1 MDATTGSEGQS
12 ARNWH
17 DRVFGGVVFAGLFAY
32 LWKGLEPHL
41 LYYGFGVFGEYPQF
55 SWDAMFLEA
64 RFAAPGGPLKVLT
77 GFLAQWYYQSW
88 LGAVIIVA
96 VLWVLFLGTRRLLR
110 QVGAEGGRDWA
121 FLPPLLGLFVYNCYD
136 HPLQALLAVSA
147 SVWLAVLHLS
157 VPVKNAAIRIATF
170 AFLYG
175 LCYYLTGGAA
185 LVFGLTVCLA
195 EGLSRRRI
203 VCAGS
208 CAALAVAATLVM
220 GPWVFFLSPREAFCV
235 GTPLDPGLAG
245 GLDRTSRWVLW
256 GLYAFVPAATLG
268 TMLWGRWA
276 HRASV
281 PRSPGRVSATP
292 TRMDRLRRHLPWLW
306 VVVRRAAIVG
316 LCIACMMG
324 RRTGMKY
331 DLAMHYCSRQ
341 RDWAGVIRLADQMRE
356 RYTFPP
362 ACIFDVDRALAHLGR
377 MGDDLFAYPQNTK
390 VLAFLS
396 LGDLGHQFWFSK
408 LLDLHFDL
416 GDLNAAEQDAYE
428 LLEVQGPS
436 PYVLEALARVHIAKG
451 EYEAARVPLKAL
463 RTSPAFRAVASRW
476 LEELA
481 DPARLAADPNVA
493 SWRRWRRQNDHE
505 VREAYY
511 DQVLL
516 DMLSDHPDNRLAFEY
531 LTGYY
536 LLTHQRAKLVENL
549 RRLRELG
556 YDRLPRHYA
565 EALLI
570 YLSQTRK
577 PIDMQGWTID
587 PGATDRLEQITTVW
601 KGMRG
606 DRQAAMA
613 VLAPRFGDTYTYY
626 SIFSVSGVK

>member
-1 MDATTGSEGQS
+1 M
-12 ARNWH
+12 
-17 DRVFGGVVFAGLFAY
+17 VFAGLFVY
-32 LWKGLEPHL
+32 LWRGLEPYL

-55 SWDAMFLEA
+55 SWDAMFLKA
-64 RFAAPGGPLKVLT
+64 RFGTPGGPLSVLT

-88 LGAVIIVA
+88 LGAMVIVA

-121 FLPPLLGLFVYNCYD
+121 FLPPLLGLVVYNRYD
-136 HPLQALLAVSA
+136 HPLQALLAVGV
-147 SVWLAVLHLS
+147 SVWLTVLYLS
-157 VPVKNAAIRIATF
+157 VPAKNAGIRMATF
-170 AFLYG
+170 AVLYS
-175 LCYYLTGGAA
+175 LCYYVTGGAA
-185 LVFGLTVCLA
+185 LVFGLTVCVA
-195 EGLSRRRI
+195 EGLSGKRI
-203 VCAGS
+203 LRAGL
-208 CAALAVAATLVM
+208 CAALAVAAPLVI
-220 GPWVFFLSPREAFCV
+220 GSWVFSLGPREAFCV
-235 GTPLDPGLAG
+235 GTPLDPGLMAG
-245 GLDRTSRWVLW
+245 LGKTSRWLLW
-256 GLYAFVPAATLG
+256 GLYAFVPAAVLG
-268 TMLWGRWA
+268 TMVWGWLA
-276 HRASV
+276 HRV
-281 PRSPGRVSATP
+281 MLRRSKRRVSATTP
-292 TRMDRLRRHLPWLW
+292 ARMDRLRRRLPW
-306 VVVRRAAIVG
+306 VQAVVRRAAVVG
-316 LCIACMMG
+316 LCIACMMD
-324 RRTGMKY
+324 RQTGTKY

-341 RDWAGVIRLADQMRE
+341 RDWAGVLRLAGQMRG

-396 LGDLGHQFWFSK
+396 LGDLGHQFWFAK
-408 LLDLHFDL
+408 LFDLHFDL

-436 PYVLEALARVHIAKG
+436 PFILEALARVHIAKG

-463 RTSPAFRAVASRW
+463 RRSPAFRAVALRW

-493 SWRRWRRQNDHE
+493 SWRRWSRQTDHE

-516 DMLSDHPDNRLAFEY
+516 DMLSDHPDNRMAFEY

-536 LLTHQRAKLVENL
+536 LLTHQRAKLVDNL
-549 RRLRELG
+549 RRLRDLG

-570 YLSQTRK
+570 HLSQTRK

-587 PGATDRLEQITTVW
+587 PGAADQLRQITVAW
-601 KGMRG
+601 KDMRG

-613 VLAPRFGDTYTYY
+613 ALAPRFGDTYTFY